1 VTGLTCDWI
10 SLPKY
15 LDLASQRPVSL
26 MAIQVGKPCLVP
38 GNPASF
44 SPVSPTEGSC
54 PMALGSSCSPPPPPP
69 PQIAPGT
76 LFNSKPTSHVLF
88 PHQQH
93 QQQQHSNN
101 TTKAL
106 HVGHVV
112 YASTFSLDRAAH
124 PLIPPHFGRVHADTP
139 QAQSHTHSTEELGR
153 KDRRVPV
160 RQPQVSPSAISHSC
174 LASITKAISLS
185 FRPISPV
192 SNALICHPRPNVKR
206 GGQSAWCCGPPSTQG
221 CISNSTPS
229 TTYISSAQHVFRV

>member
-54 PMALGSSCSPPPPPP
+54 PMALGSSCSPPPPP

-153 KDRRVPV
+153 KRPASASATTASESFGHFSF
-160 RQPQVSPSAISHSC
+160 VSC
-174 LASITKAISLS
+174 FNYQGYLS
-185 FRPISPV
+185 FFPSDFAGFQC
-192 SNALICHPRPNVKR
+192 SHM
-206 GGQSAWCCGPPSTQG
+206 PPASQ
-221 CISNSTPS
+221 C
-229 TTYISSAQHVFRV
+229 